1 MHSQQS
7 IGQCA
12 KRIWRVEKQAG
23 HSTHVR
29 GDCEIWKEM
38 VEKMEE
44 AIRLA
49 EEENGEL
56 RPKLSKTRE
65 EYAEIVAE
73 IERPKEFVKRR
84 EELLKEIENSW

>member
-1 MHSQQS
+1 M
-7 IGQCA
+7 
-12 KRIWRVEKQAG
+12 
-23 HSTHVR
+23 
-29 GDCEIWKEM
+29 GDW
-38 VEKMEE
+38 
-44 AIRLA
+44 
-49 EEENGEL
+49 EL

>member
-1 MHSQQS
+1 MEEDMANVRREY
-7 IGQCA
+7 GEW
-12 KRIWRVEKQAG
+12 KTKQAIASMYG
-23 HSTHVR
+23 GTAKF
-29 GDCEIWKEM
+29 WKEM
-38 VEKMEE
+38 VEKMDE
-44 AIRLA
+44 ALRLS

-73 IERPKEFVKRR
+73 IEGLKDFVKRR

>member
-1 MHSQQS
+1 MEEDMANVRREY
-7 IGQCA
+7 GEW
-12 KRIWRVEKQAG
+12 KTKQAIAHMCG
-23 HSTHVR
+23 GTAKF
-29 GDCEIWKEM
+29 WKEM
-38 VEKMEE
+38 VEKMDE
-44 AIRLA
+44 ALRLS

-73 IERPKEFVKRR
+73 IEGLKDFVKRR